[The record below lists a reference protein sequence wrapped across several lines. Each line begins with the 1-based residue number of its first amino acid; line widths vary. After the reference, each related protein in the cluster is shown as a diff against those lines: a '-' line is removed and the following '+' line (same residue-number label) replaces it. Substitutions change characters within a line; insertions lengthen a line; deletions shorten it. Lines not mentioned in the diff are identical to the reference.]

1 VELKEVKEAFVAVAV
16 GSLARGLL
24 GGARLATRR
33 ATATSTADTEAH
45 ENDTR
50 ARAIAAR
57 VCSAR
62 RRSERTVSETRE
74 CVFKEREASMRDAAG
89 PVTGAAGAARRGG
102 ARFTDDRTSAARPA
116 IGGSAAGVAEGDVL
130 IPGTRLASPP
140 PVASLRGAGRSRASM
155 GCPAT
160 PDIVWAKSA
169 AADGAADERRASSN
183 APPAGRGG
191 GGGGGGGVPRLASRG
206 GGGGAVS
213 LSRGT
218 PTRRTEVTARR
229 EGFFFASSR
238 SEASGDAAT
247 GAFFNLRGNAFVP
260 VTASGDGR
268 LACSLDRVAV
278 SAPALKSDSTRPHF
292 IACAFQ
298 SSH

>member
-1 VELKEVKEAFVAVAV
+1 
-16 GSLARGLL
+16 
-24 GGARLATRR
+24 
-33 ATATSTADTEAH
+33 
-45 ENDTR
+45 
-50 ARAIAAR
+50 
-57 VCSAR
+57 
-62 RRSERTVSETRE
+62 
-74 CVFKEREASMRDAAG
+74 
-89 PVTGAAGAARRGG
+89 
-102 ARFTDDRTSAARPA
+102 
-116 IGGSAAGVAEGDVL
+116 
-130 IPGTRLASPP
+130 
-140 PVASLRGAGRSRASM
+140 M

-160 PDIVWAKSA
+160 PDIVWANSA

-183 APPAGRGG
+183 APPACR
-191 GGGGGGGVPRLASRG
+191 GGGGGGVPSLASRG
-206 GGGGAVS
+206 GGGGVVS
-213 LSRGT
+213 RELGT

-229 EGFFFASSR
+229 EGLFFASSR

-278 SAPALKSDSTRPHF
+278 SAPALKSETRPHF

>member
-1 VELKEVKEAFVAVAV
+1 
-16 GSLARGLL
+16 
-24 GGARLATRR
+24 
-33 ATATSTADTEAH
+33 
-45 ENDTR
+45 
-50 ARAIAAR
+50 
-57 VCSAR
+57 
-62 RRSERTVSETRE
+62 
-74 CVFKEREASMRDAAG
+74 
-89 PVTGAAGAARRGG
+89 
-102 ARFTDDRTSAARPA
+102 
-116 IGGSAAGVAEGDVL
+116 
-130 IPGTRLASPP
+130 
-140 PVASLRGAGRSRASM
+140 M

-169 AADGAADERRASSN
+169 AADGAADERRAASN

-191 GGGGGGGVPRLASRG
+191 GGGGGGVPSLASRG
-206 GGGGAVS
+206 GGGGVVS
-213 LSRGT
+213 LSWGN
-218 PTRRTEVTARR
+218 PARRTEVTARR
-229 EGFFFASSR
+229 EGLFFASSR